1 MNPDISFLHD
11 LWDSVRA
18 FVPKK
23 ERLQIAE
30 SIVRSF
36 NDHADIDSVEE
47 HLNEFDSVMKTALMT
62 ILDLGFDDEDEDED
76 DYGSW

>member
-11 LWDSVRA
+11 LWDGVKA

-36 NDHADIDSVEE
+36 NDHADIETVEE
-47 HLNEFDSVMKTALMT
+47 HLNEFDSVMRTALIS
-62 ILDLGFDDEDEDED
+62 ILDIGMEEDDDEED
-76 DYGSW
+76 DYGNW

>member
-1 MNPDISFLHD
+1 MNPDISFLHE
-11 LWDSVRA
+11 LWDGVKA

-36 NDHADIDSVEE
+36 NDHADIETVEE
-47 HLNEFDSVMKTALMT
+47 HLNEFDSVMRTALIS
-62 ILDLGFDDEDEDED
+62 ILDIGMEEDDDEED
-76 DYGSW
+76 DYGNW

>member
-1 MNPDISFLHD
+1 MNPDISFLHE
-11 LWDSVRA
+11 LWDGVKA

-36 NDHADIDSVEE
+36 NDHADIETVDE
-47 HLNEFDSVMKTALMT
+47 HLNEFDSVMRTALIS
-62 ILDLGFDDEDEDED
+62 ILDIGMEEDDDEED
-76 DYGSW
+76 DYGNW